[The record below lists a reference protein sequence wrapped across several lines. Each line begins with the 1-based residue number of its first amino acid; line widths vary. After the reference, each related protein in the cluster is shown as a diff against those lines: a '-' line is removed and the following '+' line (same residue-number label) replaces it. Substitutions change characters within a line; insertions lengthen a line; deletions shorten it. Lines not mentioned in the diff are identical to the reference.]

1 MCAKC
6 RDVARKANVLTF
18 ESERVARAE
27 LESRLTVRCEENFD
41 RHLAMQKRRGRRY
54 DPDFVR
60 PTRDPELVGMKYS
73 KKDDDTPIGSWAAAK
88 HYVPPPEERPRANLL
103 DDGWEPATAAGR
115 AVFGITTATGD
126 TNKATNTSTSTA
138 VPTLDPAQDSR
149 ARAHAARK
157 AAQLAT
163 ESTPWVAGRAEA
175 EYTGPPGPDMTTVGE
190 WLASQGKLNV
200 SDPGSRVVIPAP
212 ADPAA
217 QAAAMKAAGEA
228 AYKAAMAKFAPSSA
242 GESLQKQV
250 DATPPEPHPQEIYQ
264 KHKGPLITHI
274 VDGVKTTLAAGEF
287 RNPNPKPAE
296 EAPKEEPKEFKTPK
310 EAGYPGAVLA
320 DGMVQIAGPIWGY
333 GFNPEEAT
341 AMAEQLHKTGDVHS
355 KKVAKHGA
363 PALAVGIPIK
373 PMPADYGKEEE
384 DGEIRE
390 DPR

>member
-1 MCAKC
+1 MI
-6 RDVARKANVLTF
+6 DV
-18 ESERVARAE
+18 
-27 LESRLTVRCEENFD
+27 
-41 RHLAMQKRRGRRY
+41 
-54 DPDFVR
+54 
-60 PTRDPELVGMKYS
+60 
-73 KKDDDTPIGSWAAAK
+73 
-88 HYVPPPEERPRANLL
+88 
-103 DDGWEPATAAGR
+103 
-115 AVFGITTATGD
+115 VFC
-126 TNKATNTSTSTA
+126 S
-138 VPTLDPAQDSR
+138 Q
-149 ARAHAARK
+149 
-157 AAQLAT
+157 
-163 ESTPWVAGRAEA
+163 A

-190 WLASQGKLNV
+190 WLASQGALNV
-200 SDPGSRVVIPAP
+200 SDPGSGIVVPAP

-228 AYKAAMAKFAPSSA
+228 AYEAAMAKFAPSVA
-242 GESLQKQV
+242 GTSLQKQA

-287 RNPNPKPAE
+287 RNPNPNPKPAE
-296 EAPKEEPKEFKTPK
+296 EAPTEERTEFKTPK

-333 GFNPEEAT
+333 GFNPAEAT
-341 AMAEQLHKTGDVHS
+341 AMAAQLHETGDVHS